1 MAAALRSD
9 WVEERRC
16 RPAMRIGTEQET
28 QRAAAGQESQAEPE
42 PKRPGGK
49 GGLVLTPR
57 CREDATEE
65 RNLPRVALPGLPRNQ
80 PGQMRYLET

>member
-28 QRAAAGQESQAEPE
+28 QRAAAGQESQAEIRTKKTLGARVDSPYPQVPGRCDGRKE
-42 PKRPGGK
+42 FAARRPARTAPQPTG
-49 GGLVLTPR
+49 
-57 CREDATEE
+57 A
-65 RNLPRVALPGLPRNQ
+65 NALS
-80 PGQMRYLET
+80 